1 MHFFIIVL
9 LQTLAASV
17 AARPIVDSPDL
28 SYASAPSFRNGMHTD
43 TIGIKVGEEDP
54 SDLQPRDEATVDVLG
69 SNNKDAGMS
78 KQHYDEEITHV
89 SPNNDLSIIPR
100 ANKKPTKAELKAD
113 DKKFHRDQLRPDD
126 AKYINNLDRA
136 NNKKCGTN
144 CQHSL
149 DSHRSQQ
156 SKELKEKQ
164 RNTPDLPG
172 SRASRG
178 EVNSKENDYQH
189 DLNHLR
195 MDRGDIGENGKNS
208 LNSWHSVESA
218 NSKASKA
225 SKASKGGKGGNYH
238 G

>member
-1 MHFFIIVL
+1 MYFVIIVL
-9 LQTLAASV
+9 LETLAASV
-17 AARPIVDSPDL
+17 AAHPIVVSPDL
-28 SYASAPSFRNGMHTD
+28 SYDSAPSFRNGMHTNN
-43 TIGIKVGEEDP
+43 IKIKVGEEDQP
-54 SDLQPRDEATVDVLG
+54 DLQTRDEAVVDVLG
-69 SNNKDAGMS
+69 LDTEDAGMS
-78 KQHYDEEITHV
+78 NQHDDKEITHV
-89 SPNNDLSIIPR
+89 SPNNDLSIVPR
-100 ANKKPTKAELKAD
+100 ANKKPTKAEVKAD

-126 AKYINNLDRA
+126 AKYINNLDKA
-136 NNKKCGTN
+136 NANKCGRN
-144 CQHSL
+144 CQNSL

-164 RNTPDLPG
+164 RNAPNLPG

-195 MDRGDIGENGKNS
+195 MDRGDIGQNGKNS

-218 NSKASKA
+218 NLKASKA
-225 SKASKGGKGGNYH
+225 SKASKGGNH

>member
-1 MHFFIIVL
+1 MYFIIIVL
-9 LQTLAASV
+9 LETLAASV
-17 AARPIVDSPDL
+17 AAHPIVVSPDL
-28 SYASAPSFRNGMHTD
+28 PYASAPSFRNGMYTNN
-43 TIGIKVGEEDP
+43 IKIELGEEDQP
-54 SDLQPRDEATVDVLG
+54 DLQTRDEAVIDVLG
-69 SNNKDAGMS
+69 LDTEDAGMS
-78 KQHYDEEITHV
+78 NQHYDNEITHV
-89 SPNNDLSIIPR
+89 SPNNDLSIVPR

-126 AKYINNLDRA
+126 AKYINNLDKANA
-136 NNKKCGTN
+136 NNCGTN
-144 CQHSL
+144 CKNSL
-149 DSHRSQQ
+149 NSHRSQQ

-164 RNTPDLPG
+164 RNSPNLPG

-225 SKASKGGKGGNYH
+225 SKASKGGNHH

>member
-1 MHFFIIVL
+1 MHFVIIVL
-9 LQTLAASV
+9 LETLAASV
-17 AARPIVDSPDL
+17 AARPIVVSPDL
-28 SYASAPSFRNGMHTD
+28 SYASAPSFRNGMHSN
-43 TIGIKVGEEDP
+43 TIEIKGGEEDQP
-54 SDLQPRDEATVDVLG
+54 DLQPRDEAVVDVLG
-69 SNNKDAGMS
+69 LNNEDAGMS
-78 KQHYDEEITHV
+78 NQQNDKEIAHV
-89 SPNNDLSIIPR
+89 SPNNDLPIAPR

-126 AKYINNLDRA
+126 AKYINNLDKA
-136 NNKKCGTN
+136 NAKKCGTN

-149 DSHRSQQ
+149 DSERSQR
-156 SKELKEKQ
+156 SREAKEKQ
-164 RNTPDLPG
+164 RNAPNLPG

-178 EVNSKENDYQH
+178 EVNSKEDDYQH

-195 MDRGDIGENGKNS
+195 MDRGDIGQNGKNS

-225 SKASKGGKGGNYH
+225 SKASKGGKTH